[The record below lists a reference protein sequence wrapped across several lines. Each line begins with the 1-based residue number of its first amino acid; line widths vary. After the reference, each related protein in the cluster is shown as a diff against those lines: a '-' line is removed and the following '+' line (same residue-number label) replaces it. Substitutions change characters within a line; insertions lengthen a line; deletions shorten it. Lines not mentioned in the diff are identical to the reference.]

1 MADEDDEHECPDC
14 PTGLPAWLATFG
26 DLMSLLMCF
35 FVLLLSFAEMDA
47 LKFKR
52 LAGELRMA
60 FGVQTV
66 INADDPPKGT
76 SVIAKHFSPSIPE
89 PTPINE
95 IRQKTSDVTKSSLEV
110 LCQDAV
116 TAQEEAQ
123 GESGKQTRDIMVP
136 KTSTAEAEAKAAEEA
151 EDTALEIAS
160 ELEQEI
166 SKGQVELE
174 TQGSKVVIRIRENG
188 SFKGGSAYVTDE
200 FLPVLDKIREVLVEV
215 PGRISVEGHTDN
227 TPLGSG
233 GRYNTNWDLSAA
245 RAAAVA
251 EQLFIA
257 PEMDESRFMVVGHGS
272 VRPLIDNR
280 TAENRAKN
288 RRVEIIIVKSAGKID
303 NDEEPEIDLENGES
317 PFNDQLN
324 AQPEDFELDPDEVF

>member
-1 MADEDDEHECPDC
+1 MSAEDDELECPDC
-14 PTGLPAWLATFG
+14 PAGLPAWLATFG

-95 IRQKTSDVTKSSLEV
+95 IRQKTSDVTQSSLEV

-116 TAQEEAQ
+116 TAQTEAQ
-123 GESGKQTRDIMVP
+123 GDSGKQTREIVIP
-136 KTSTAEAEAKAAEEA
+136 KDTSEAEAEAKAAEAA
-151 EDTALEIAS
+151 EDQALEMAT

-174 TQGSKVVIRIRENG
+174 TQGSKIVIRIRESG
-188 SFKGGSAYVTDE
+188 SFKAGSAYVNDD
-200 FLPVLDKIREVLVEV
+200 FLPVIDSIREVLVDI

-227 TPLGSG
+227 SPLGRG
-233 GRYNTNWDLSAA
+233 GRFNTNWDLSAS

-257 PEMDESRFMVVGHGS
+257 PEMNESRFMVVGHGS
-272 VRPLIDNR
+272 VRPLIDNK
-280 TAENRAKN
+280 TAENRARN
-288 RRVEIIIVKSAGKID
+288 RRVEIIILKSDGLDKD
-303 NDEEPEIDLENGES
+303 DEPELDSDSAE
-317 PFNDQLN
+317 FNDQLN
-324 AQPEDFELDPDEVF
+324 STPDDFGLDPDEVF

>member
-1 MADEDDEHECPDC
+1 MADEDDEYECPDC
-14 PTGLPAWLATFG
+14 PEGLPAWLATFG

-123 GESGKQTRDIMVP
+123 GNTGKQTREIVVP

-174 TQGSKVVIRIRENG
+174 TQGSKIVIRIRESG
-188 SFKGGSAYVTDE
+188 SFQGGSAYVNDD
-200 FLPVLDKIREVLVEV
+200 FLPVLDNIREVLVEV

-227 TPLGSG
+227 TPLGGG

-251 EQLFIA
+251 EQLFVA
-257 PEMDESRFMVVGHGS
+257 PEMDETRFMVVGHGS
-272 VRPLIDNR
+272 VRPLIDNK
-280 TAENRAKN
+280 TAENRSKN
-288 RRVEIIIVKSAGKID
+288 RRVEIIIVKSAGLDTDDI
-303 NDEEPEIDLENGES
+303 PEIDTENGES
-317 PFNDQLN
+317 PFEQNLN
-324 AQPEDFELDPDEVF
+324 ARPEDFELDPDEIF